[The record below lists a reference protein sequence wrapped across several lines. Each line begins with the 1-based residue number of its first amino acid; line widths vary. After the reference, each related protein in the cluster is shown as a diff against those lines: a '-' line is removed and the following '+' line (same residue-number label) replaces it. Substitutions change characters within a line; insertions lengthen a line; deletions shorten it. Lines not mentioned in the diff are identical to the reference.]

1 LRSKEQIEILYT
13 TYLKSCAKER
23 EKYEAGYDP
32 YFYAIAFGAATA
44 LGLTLDKSFKE
55 IERDVNEQKKNIL
68 IDNILLR
75 YRTIFLLK
83 IYISH
88 IVLNCPSRT
97 RNLTT

>member
-55 IERDVNEQKKNIL
+55 IERDVKRAEKK
-68 IDNILLR
+68 
-75 YRTIFLLK
+75 
-83 IYISH
+83 YI
-88 IVLNCPSRT
+88 NR
-97 RNLTT
+97 